1 MKIFDTSSIVCIF
14 REVKY
19 PKILDVCKCLGYR
32 LSITSQVYEEIT
44 KNPQTLRH
52 LEAYGDVEI
61 IQDGDAECCKKLA
74 KRYPW
79 LHKGEL
85 SVLCAGVAKKQDNQ
99 RYYCVID
106 ERARNLRENLKIRV
120 TGTVGLILWEKEVLA
135 LTGGECRDLY
145 SRFLQSSFRI
155 NKEILQ
161 GLLK

>member
-14 REVKY
+14 REVQY
-19 PKILDVCKCLGYR
+19 PKILDACKDLGYR
-32 LSITSQVYEEIT
+32 LSITPQVYEEIME
-44 KNPQTLRH
+44 NPETFQH
-52 LEAYGDVEI
+52 LEAYGNVEI
-61 IQDGDAECCKKLA
+61 VPDGDTECYKKLA

-85 SVLCAGVAKKQDNQ
+85 SVLCAGVAKEQDNQ

-135 LTGGECRDLY
+135 LTGGECRELY
-145 SRFLQSSFRI
+145 NRFLQSSFWI
-155 NKEILQ
+155 KKEVLQ